1 MPLYTIW
8 RHVDPSLT
16 DVELE
21 ALLSRAIGSTAIY
34 PGVLWQ
40 RSYQWDGGDQ
50 LHSLCVY
57 EAPSIAAIEQHLRR
71 CAVPF
76 SETREVTEVFAEDH
90 VPPQLN
96 QPPPGS
102 ALFVITRTMP
112 PGTTAAELD
121 AAIFRSASCMGGVPG
136 ISWERSFWDEERNRS
151 RCVYRATNP
160 ELIRQ
165 HAELSRIPCDEIQ
178 EVTEQLPSNWA
189 DWFDAHGLP
198 HHWEQTPAAPP
209 KAEVELGS
217 QGHLVRSP

>member
-136 ISWERSFWDEERNRS
+136 MPIPGAAVGLCLAPERQRREPTCFGPLSTAM
-151 RCVYRATNP
+151 ATIAT
-160 ELIRQ
+160 L
-165 HAELSRIPCDEIQ
+165 
-178 EVTEQLPSNWA
+178 
-189 DWFDAHGLP
+189 
-198 HHWEQTPAAPP
+198 
-209 KAEVELGS
+209 
-217 QGHLVRSP
+217 